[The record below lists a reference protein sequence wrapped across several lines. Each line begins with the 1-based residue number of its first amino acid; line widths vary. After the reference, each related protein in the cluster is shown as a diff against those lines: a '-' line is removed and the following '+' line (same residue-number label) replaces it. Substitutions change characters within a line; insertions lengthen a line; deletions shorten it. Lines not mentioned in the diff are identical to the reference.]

1 MGATSVSALLWD
13 ELDHRAVVVFIHP
26 NSEIHAGALKETW
39 LPPPM
44 IDFPHE
50 TTRTAVHLIIAD
62 TVRDHPNCKILLSHG
77 GGTVSYMVIRIAYQ
91 SEEARCTNLPL
102 NS

>member
-1 MGATSVSALLWD
+1 MQES
-13 ELDHRAVVVFIHP
+13 
-26 NSEIHAGALKETW
+26 W

-62 TVRDHPNCKILLSHG
+62 TVRDHPNCKIILSHG
-77 GGTVSYMVIRIAYQ
+77 GGTLPYMAIRIAYQ
-91 SEEARCTNLPL
+91 SEEAGFMQKSAAEFMKEARGFYFDLALTGYSYP
-102 NS
+102 